1 MTRLTFLGAA
11 ETVTGSRTLVETG
24 GSRLLVDCGLFQGV
38 KRLRLKN
45 WDPFPVDPKSLEAV
59 ALTHA
64 HLDHSGYLPRLCRLG
79 FEGSVYCTRG
89 TKALL
94 EILLPDSGFLQE
106 EEARLANKWK
116 YSKHH
121 PAQPLYTMKEAD
133 ECLKRLR
140 PVDFHQDFEPLRGVT
155 ARYTRAGHILGAGCL
170 TLGIPEGKLVFS
182 GDVGRPDDPIM
193 RPPEPLPA
201 ADFLVV
207 ESTYGDRRHPDE
219 DVEEIAARAIR
230 ETVERSGVLLVP
242 AFAVGRA
249 QHLLRI
255 VSELRERSRIPAI
268 PVFLNSPMSISATG
282 IYCDF
287 PQDHRLD
294 PDQCRLMSKAAHYVH
309 TAEESKALENREGPM
324 MIIAASGMATGGR
337 ILHHLKRFLPEP
349 TTTVLFVGYQTPGTR
364 GAALLSGADEIK
376 IHGKYVPV
384 KARILQVEG
393 LSAHADYA
401 EIIDWL
407 RKSSVSPRKVFVT
420 HGEPAAADALR
431 HRLTET
437 FGWKASVPREDEAVG
452 LEGPA

>member
-24 GSRLLVDCGLFQGV
+24 KGSLLVDCGLFQGI

-45 WDPFPVDPKSLEAV
+45 WEPFPVDPKSLAAV
-59 ALTHA
+59 VLTHA
-64 HLDHSGYLPRLCRLG
+64 HLDHSGYLPLLCRLG
-79 FEGSVYCTRG
+79 FSGPVFCTRG

-121 PAQPLYTMKEAD
+121 PAQPLYTKAEAE
-133 ECLKRLR
+133 ECLKSLR
-140 PVDFHQDFEPLRGVT
+140 PVDFHSDFEPLPGIP
-155 ARYTRAGHILGAGCL
+155 ARYTRAGHILGAG
-170 TLGIPEGKLVFS
+170 TLSLQLPEGRLVFS
-182 GDVGRPDDPIM
+182 GDVGRPHDPIM
-193 RPPEPLPA
+193 QAPEPLPP

-207 ESTYGDRRHPDE
+207 ESTYGDRRHPAE
-219 DVEEIAARAIR
+219 DVEEIVARAIR

-249 QHLLRI
+249 QHLLHSVAR
-255 VSELRERSRIPAI
+255 LREQGRIPAL
-268 PVFLNSPMSISATG
+268 PVFLNSPMSISATE

-287 PQDHRLD
+287 PQDHRLNTE
-294 PDQCRLMSKAAHYVH
+294 QCRLMSEAAHYVR
-309 TAEESKALENREGPM
+309 TSEESKALETRSGPM

-337 ILHHLKRFLPEP
+337 ILHHFRKYLPDP
-349 TTTVLFVGYQTPGTR
+349 NTTVLFVGYQSPGTR
-364 GAALLSGADEIK
+364 GAALVGGAEEIK

-393 LSAHADYA
+393 LSAHADYS
-401 EIIDWL
+401 EMIDWL
-407 RKSSVSPRKVFVT
+407 RSSGASPRRVFVT
-420 HGEPAAADALR
+420 HGESAAADAFR
-431 HRLTET
+431 RRLTET
-437 FGWKASVPREDEAVG
+437 FGWKVSVPREDEGVD
-452 LEGPA
+452 LESG